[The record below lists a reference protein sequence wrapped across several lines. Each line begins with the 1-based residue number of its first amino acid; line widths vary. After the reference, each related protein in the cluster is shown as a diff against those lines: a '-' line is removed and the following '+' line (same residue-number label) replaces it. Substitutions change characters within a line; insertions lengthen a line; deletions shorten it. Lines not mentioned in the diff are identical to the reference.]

1 MSWFTPILLT
11 HDDWSVTAQRVAD
24 GRGAGYGAPVVATPA
39 RGLGSARAGGSWTWA
54 DAPARSGAKTAA
66 PVVEHAARAGAS
78 LRAPVELLGQMAE
91 AARALGRSES
101 DVWVEAAREWLRRR
115 ELTPVTPPAAPAHS
129 AEPRRVARV
138 WDDIDAL
145 LVELRAPVASCE
157 HQGAQDA

>member
-11 HDDWSVTAQRVAD
+11 HDDRNTSAQLSADTMRWAGATA
-24 GRGAGYGAPVVATPA
+24 GAAPSA
-39 RGLGSARAGGSWTWA
+39 GLGSARTSGQWAWA
-54 DAPARSGAKTAA
+54 DAPARPAAAARPAA
-66 PVVEHAARAGAS
+66 PAREGAS

-115 ELTPVTPPAAPAHS
+115 ELAPVTPPAAPAQS
-129 AEPRRVARV
+129 ATPHRIARV

-145 LVELRAPVASCE
+145 LIELRAPAAARE
-157 HQGAQDA
+157 QEGAPAA